1 MIKHLND
8 YNSII
13 EPQEKLQRRYENYD
27 FRTILYK
34 ISDIIIIP
42 PHLHNTDFAYIP
54 TSFVYGKKSND
65 KGRLYTKG
73 GLGLQQLIGSI
84 RGLICDNIY
93 YDIDIKNA
101 HPSFLE
107 QLFNSFDIISPL
119 LSEYNKNRRFLQ
131 LIAKDENITRD
142 IAKSLIIATING
154 NNKMKSK
161 RLKAFSIEIKE
172 NLNKLIYEKNNIPIF
187 NEIRD
192 DVINNYITNREG
204 KIISRILQI
213 VEKIV

>member
-1 MIKHLND
+1 MNISNIIPSINTIDLKNNFFYDKINIKKFDYLMKHLND
-8 YNSII
+8 YNFII
-13 EPQEKLQRRYENYD
+13 EPQEKIQRRYENYD

-42 PHLHNTDFAYIP
+42 PHLHNTDYGYIP

-119 LSEYNKNRRFLQ
+119 LSEYNKNREDFY
-131 LIAKDENITRD
+131 N
-142 IAKSLIIATING
+142 
-154 NNKMKSK
+154 
-161 RLKAFSIEIKE
+161 
-172 NLNKLIYEKNNIPIF
+172 
-187 NEIRD
+187 
-192 DVINNYITNREG
+192 
-204 KIISRILQI
+204 
-213 VEKIV
+213 